1 LGRETKKVK
10 DNSKILGKGPC
21 KPNHLAH
28 RIPKATREPSA
39 GNGKQRDH
47 ARGPAIRGPPSKTMA
62 QSLQR
67 GRKLLETNIQ
77 NPLAER
83 RR

>member
-1 LGRETKKVK
+1 LGRETEKVK
-10 DNSKILGKGPC
+10 DSSKILGKGPS

-28 RIPKATREPSA
+28 RSPKATREPLA

-47 ARGPAIRGPPSKTMA
+47 ARGLATRGPPSKIMA

-67 GRKLLETNIQ
+67 GRKLREAKIQ
-77 NPLAER
+77 EPLVER